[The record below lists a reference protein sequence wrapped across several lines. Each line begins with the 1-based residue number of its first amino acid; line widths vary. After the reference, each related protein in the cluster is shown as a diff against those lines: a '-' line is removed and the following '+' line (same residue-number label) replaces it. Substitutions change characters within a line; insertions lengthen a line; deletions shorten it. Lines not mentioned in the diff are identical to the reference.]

1 MAQKNPFE
9 QIFSQNDFTKAFENF
24 QAAPFDLR
32 VMMEA
37 QRKNMQAFTEAQ
49 QMAME
54 GLQAAAQRQSEI
66 ISQLVEDNSSFAREL
81 MGEGSPEQKI
91 AKNADIFKKLY
102 EKTVSNMHEISDIL
116 SKSNVEASKIIN
128 KRVSASMNE
137 LKTAVEKTGKKAA

>member
-1 MAQKNPFE
+1 MAQKNPFS
-9 QIFSQNDFTKAFENF
+9 QMFAQNDFTKAFENF
-24 QAAPFDLR
+24 QSMPFDLR
-32 VMMEA
+32 DMMET
-37 QRKNMQAFTEAQ
+37 QRKNIQAFSEAQ

-66 ISQLVEDNSSFAREL
+66 LSQLVEDNSSLAREM

-128 KRVSASMNE
+128 KRVSASMSE
-137 LKTAVEKTGKKAA
+137 LKSAVEKTGKKAA